1 MGKDLKGKELGKGIC
16 QRKDGLY
23 FARCQIQGNT
33 HSSYFKTAKEAKS
46 WLKELD
52 KKPKAKRGM
61 TVDQWYQYWMTNLI
75 SDLAPNTRRNYSERY
90 HYNVGPYIGDIYLT
104 ELKPMHCKQV
114 LNQMEPRYATSSI
127 IQTYITMGTMLKA
140 AMDNDL
146 INKHP
151 LTGIRVN
158 ASKIADRTAEI
169 AIQRKLLSDYIR
181 MVEQAAIEA
190 EPELYS
196 YILKA
201 VTENLTFVVL
211 KQAYDMPCERDMFY
225 DRRRKFYWA
234 LSRVR

>member
-23 FARCQIQGNT
+23 FARCQAQGVT
-33 HSSYFKTAKEAKS
+33 HSCYFKTTKEAKS

-61 TVDQWYQYWMTNLI
+61 TVDQWYQYWMNNLI
-75 SDLAPNTRRNYSERY
+75 SDLAPNTRRNYAERY
-90 HYNVGPYIGDIYLT
+90 QYNVGPYIGDIYLT

-127 IQTYITMGTMLKA
+127 IQTYITMGTMFKA

-146 INKHP
+146 IDKHP

-158 ASKIADRTAEI
+158 KP
-169 AIQRKLLSDYIR
+169 RKAPDDIHFLTIE
-181 MVEQAAIEA
+181 EQARFFEA
-190 EPELYS
+190 AKRSLG
-196 YILKA
+196 I
-201 VTENLTFVVL
+201 VI
-211 KQAYDMPCERDMFY
+211 
-225 DRRRKFYWA
+225 RRGA
-234 LSRVR
+234 RVRFYAGLRS